1 MKRVDDE
8 ETVQV
13 FSFSEIGE
21 GSTKIPHFLHIEK
34 SLARSGCGRINKTNR
49 VIAPAQIQLF
59 HIFMSRYISHKNSF
73 KYIARY

>member
-34 SLARSGCGRINKTNR
+34 VWRALGVAVLIKRIESSLQVR
-49 VIAPAQIQLF
+49 F
-59 HIFMSRYISHKNSF
+59 SF
-73 KYIARY
+73 SIYL